1 MENMIEGTNAQIE
14 KLVSILEVPKN
25 IKFGL
30 REELGKVL
38 GIWRVQALLLCK
50 KMTEDD
56 IVIFRDLNDED
67 EKYDYLMMILDQVWN
82 NLLEYFL
89 SVYCV

>member
-1 MENMIEGTNAQIE
+1 MMENMIEGTNAQIE

-38 GIWRVQALLLCK
+38 GI
-50 KMTEDD
+50 
-56 IVIFRDLNDED
+56 
-67 EKYDYLMMILDQVWN
+67 
-82 NLLEYFL
+82 
-89 SVYCV
+89 